1 MTPFWDP
8 NFTPPRVV
16 NWRPH
21 ISMPTGSPDPDSSC
35 TLRYESQVLPPILV
49 VIGLALAGRATR
61 GNQANFGDFGI
72 MTPLD
77 EPVVP

>member
-8 NFTPPRVV
+8 NFTPRVV

-21 ISMPTGSPDPDSSC
+21 ISLPTRSPDQISSC
-35 TLRYESQVLPPILV
+35 AVRYRLEVLPPILS
-49 VIGLALAGRATR
+49 VIGLALAGRITR
-61 GNQANFGDFGI
+61 GNDANFCDFGI

-77 EPVVP
+77 EPLVP

>member
-8 NFTPPRVV
+8 NFTLRVV

-21 ISMPTGSPDPDSSC
+21 ISMPKGCPDLISGC
-35 TLRYESQVLPPILV
+35 TIRYESQVLPPIRSC
-49 VIGLALAGRATR
+49 IGLALAGRATR
-61 GNQANFGDFGI
+61 GNDTNFGDFGI

>member
-8 NFTPPRVV
+8 NFS
-16 NWRPH
+16 PH
-21 ISMPTGSPDPDSSC
+21 VWSIGGPISLCPQGAWTKFKC
-35 TLRYESQVLPPILV
+35 ALRLRSWVPPPILCA
-49 VIGLALAGRATR
+49 IGLALARRATR
-61 GNQANFGDFGI
+61 ENDANFGDFGI